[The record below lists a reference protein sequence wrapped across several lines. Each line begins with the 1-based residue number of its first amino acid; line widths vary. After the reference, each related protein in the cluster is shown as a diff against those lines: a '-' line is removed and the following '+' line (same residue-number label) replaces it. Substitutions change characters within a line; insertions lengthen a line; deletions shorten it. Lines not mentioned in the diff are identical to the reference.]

1 MLRIFPVSTA
11 KFSFNVLFLTLQKK
25 TQTLDPKKQKEPR
38 MLISKLFTMEAIL
51 ETTLK
56 FDLYPLPS
64 SLVQML
70 YLKENMATEKHHT
83 ILNS

>member
-25 TQTLDPKKQKEPR
+25 TQILDHEKQKEPR
-38 MLISKLFTMEAIL
+38 MLISKLFTTEAIL

-70 YLKENMATEKHHT
+70 YLKENMPTEKHHT

>member
-11 KFSFNVLFLTLQKK
+11 KFSFNISFLAVQKK
-25 TQTLDPKKQKEPR
+25 KKLDPKKQKEPQ
-38 MLISKLFTMEAIL
+38 MLISKLFTTEAIL

-70 YLKENMATEKHHT
+70 YLKENMPTEKHHT